1 MSLNW
6 PEMFSPLSV
15 MAFLPS
21 MKIGAA
27 GVMGLAGAFLVLST
41 YVKISNLAMKGS
53 VWGIVI
59 AGLVGLTSALIT
71 AYKTSATFRK
81 FVDDAFKK
89 VKEAWAAV
97 SSFFTEK
104 IPETF
109 NTVKDWFRTNWQEIA
124 ALISGP
130 FFPLVAMATDAF
142 GIRSAFMGAVHKLI
156 GWVGGAASSVS
167 KNFKRGLMA
176 VAWDFPQLIY
186 TRIIAPV
193 IAGYR
198 TLLGKAMELSRA
210 VPRGIQAVFWNL
222 IQLYRERIVWPLHNL
237 GASVLSKGKD
247 FAGQIMTG
255 SAAVAACGATNAS
268 NCKKTVNL
276 GSATIKGVEAH
287 ASWQFVSGQWLRAGY
302 SRVRGENDDLDEPLF
317 QMPAD
322 EVSLGWLGNVM
333 PGVKAD
339 FTLRLVDDQDR
350 IATQF
355 TKGSE
360 NATAG
365 FATAD
370 LGATW
375 QVDKRNSLRF
385 AVKNLADKAYHEH
398 LTEGV
403 SGNEILAVGRSFQ
416 MSWKGSF

>member
-1 MSLNW
+1 MS
-6 PEMFSPLSV
+6 
-15 MAFLPS
+15 
-21 MKIGAA
+21 
-27 GVMGLAGAFLVLST
+27 
-41 YVKISNLAMKGS
+41 
-53 VWGIVI
+53 
-59 AGLVGLTSALIT
+59 
-71 AYKTSATFRK
+71 
-81 FVDDAFKK
+81 
-89 VKEAWAAV
+89 
-97 SSFFTEK
+97 
-104 IPETF
+104 
-109 NTVKDWFRTNWQEIA
+109 
-124 ALISGP
+124 
-130 FFPLVAMATDAF
+130 
-142 GIRSAFMGAVHKLI
+142 
-156 GWVGGAASSVS
+156 
-167 KNFKRGLMA
+167 
-176 VAWDFPQLIY
+176 
-186 TRIIAPV
+186 
-193 IAGYR
+193 
-198 TLLGKAMELSRA
+198 
-210 VPRGIQAVFWNL
+210 
-222 IQLYRERIVWPLHNL
+222 
-237 GASVLSKGKD
+237 
-247 FAGQIMTG
+247 G
-255 SAAVAACGATNAS
+255 SAAVAACGAANAT

-302 SRVRGENDDLDEPLF
+302 TRVRGENDDLDEPLF

-416 MSWKGSF
+416 LSWKGSF